1 MWEQV
6 LSKLLYLKA
15 QSCEITFKKPRS
27 VAVEIWQWVICIG
40 TSCSTGLLLATIFWK
55 PDLWRLQQTDRFL
68 QCLSNCLLVLSDASR
83 VDSSFIA
90 FVKFQSVAP
99 CSLEVFQGFEP
110 ILECS
115 GTASLKVVNSKYCS
129 VSDARMGAAV
139 FVPFISGWSQ
149 RQLGIIYIPL
159 SDECQYHP
167 IPWLPNKLLS
177 LLSLQD
183 S

>member
-68 QCLSNCLLVLSDASR
+68 QCLSKCLLVLSDASR

-99 CSLEVFQGFEP
+99 CSFEVFQGFEP

-115 GTASLKVVNSKYCS
+115 GTASLKVVNFKYCS
-129 VSDARMGAAV
+129 ASDARMGAACRLCPLHIRLESTSTWNNLHSIEWRV
-139 FVPFISGWSQ
+139 SVP
-149 RQLGIIYIPL
+149 
-159 SDECQYHP
+159 
-167 IPWLPNKLLS
+167 PNTMVA
-177 LLSLQD
+177 
-183 S
+183 